1 MHSLCHVPL
10 TVQHQLLPLPEYKC
24 APARSSSSGTRLY
37 EALLTSSH
45 TRPRTVA
52 GDLAVTNFIQGA
64 LNYIVPNA
72 TLELDARLGK
82 RLPWRSLWNPSP
94 ALVERLSQ
102 LTGLKRRAW
111 DLLVQSEDVIGPSP
125 VRPAQ
130 LLKRLFRAILRG
142 LFIAVFLFLLTWSLS
157 VAIACPIYCGRNI
170 PGTWAPQV
178 RASPPAP
185 VSLAC
190 HILADALDARISCL
204 RRNQGIKAIYGGVH
218 ALIEIPVASFLIVLG
233 IDVRNH
239 RLGNY
244 DRTASDMH
252 KAIPRL
258 SNGGS
263 RLENAAS
270 DDSLSHTPRNA

>member
-1 MHSLCHVPL
+1 MAPPAKDVILVVL
-10 TVQHQLLPLPEYKC
+10 QI
-24 APARSSSSGTRLY
+24 APAVIISAGINFAVAYAMYHSQSNINFFPFPNTI
-37 EALLTSSH
+37 
-45 TRPRTVA
+45 A

-72 TLELDARLGK
+72 TLEMDARLGR
-82 RLPWRSLWNPSP
+82 RLPWRSLWNPSST
-94 ALVERLSQ
+94 LVERLSQ

-125 VRPAQ
+125 VRPGQ
-130 LLKRLFRAILRG
+130 LFKRLFRAILRG

-170 PGTWAPQV
+170 PGTWAPQ
-178 RASPPAP
+178 
-185 VSLAC
+185 
-190 HILADALDARISCL
+190 
-204 RRNQGIKAIYGGVH
+204 GIKAIYGGVH

-239 RLGNY
+239 RLGNF
-244 DRTASDMH
+244 DVAASDMH
-252 KAIPRL
+252 KANPRL

-270 DDSLSHTPRNA
+270 EDSLPQPPRNA